1 MVMYKVEHVVLCVY
15 MGTINLAM
23 FLRPTTMD
31 AYLKIK
37 V

>member
-23 FLRPTTMD
+23 FLNPLRWMLT
-31 AYLKIK
+31 
-37 V
+37 